1 MEAVTILCRQCETAI
16 PLETIDQERRFVKC
30 PRCAALARLADQPA
44 LPWPEALLPKG
55 LRLKALEDELT
66 ITCSWWQLKYLFWGL
81 FCLVWN
87 GGLLSGFLGGMNYF
101 ICLLP
106 HSWLGLGL
114 FYYVLTGFFNRT
126 VVAVTPDQLSINHGP
141 LPWFGNKQLDPM
153 MLKQLYVQE
162 RTHRNKGQRYYSYE
176 VHMVTVDGRNQK
188 LVGSLGSPDQAFFL
202 EQEIER
208 FMGIKDQPVPG
219 EFGMT
224 AAYLYR
230 GINWNSWEMLAK
242 AHKLTFTRGKLLGN
256 YRVFGH
262 YRGYHL
268 ELMAL
273 QKDGQAF
280 PAMRMVL
287 KGDQLQLD
295 EPDSKKRSL
304 SSQKVAVLFEALKS
318 DHMLNG
324 AFQVTP
330 DGQEISYEQSNL
342 ETKERSL
349 QFLFDSLHELISAYP
364 KIVALGGE
372 VIPILQNVAATAS
385 HPAWP
390 VAAQLL
396 KEVAA
401 ATLLLR
407 SKISVLICRSCLVHY
422 TVHELNIPH
431 VNRFAFYGCRVCGQS
446 RRFYE
451 VEQVVAVLDQQMAA
465 QPTLQAQTLR
475 VNWLACR
482 SLFDF
487 DRVEIIAASDEEVER
502 FAVQVGNDT
511 DPARQ
516 SGYKT
521 MTCLVAE
528 GCDLSSNT
536 IRVLQQ
542 ILGQVTVHHK

>member
-1 MEAVTILCRQCETAI
+1 M
-16 PLETIDQERRFVKC
+16 
-30 PRCAALARLADQPA
+30 
-44 LPWPEALLPKG
+44 PKG
-55 LRLKALEDELT
+55 LRVETLEDELT
-66 ITCSWWQLKYLFWGL
+66 ITCSWWQLKYLFLGL

-87 GGLLSGFLGGMNYF
+87 GGLLGGFLGGMNY
-101 ICLLP
+101 ILCLMP

-114 FYYVLTGFFNRT
+114 FYYVLTGLFNRT
-126 VVAVTPDQLSINHGP
+126 VVAVTPDQLSIKHGP
-141 LPWFGNKQLDPM
+141 LPWFGNKQLDPIV
-153 MLKQLYVQE
+153 LKQLYVQE
-162 RTHRNKGQRYYSYE
+162 RIQRNKGQRYYSYDL
-176 VHMVTVDGRNQK
+176 HMVTWDGRNQK
-188 LVGSLGSPDQAFFL
+188 LVGGLASPDQAFFL

-219 EFGMT
+219 EFSMT

-230 GINWNSWEMLAK
+230 GINWHSWEKVAK
-242 AHKLTFTRGKLLGN
+242 AHKLTFTTGKLLGN

-273 QKDGQAF
+273 QKDRQAF
-280 PAMRMVL
+280 PAMRMVV
-287 KGDQLQLD
+287 KRNRSQPD
-295 EPDSKKRSL
+295 EPELKKREL
-304 SSQKVAVLFEALKS
+304 SSQKVAALFESLKS

-324 AFQVTP
+324 AFQATP

-342 ETKERSL
+342 ETKERYL
-349 QFLFDSLHELISAYP
+349 QSLFDLLYELAWAYP

-396 KEVAA
+396 QEVAV

-407 SKISVLICRSCLVHY
+407 SKISVLVCRSCLVHY
-422 TVHELNIPH
+422 TVHELDIPRM
-431 VNRFAFYGCRVCGQS
+431 NRLTFCGCRACGQS

-465 QPTLQAQTLR
+465 RPTPQAQTLW
-475 VNWLACR
+475 VNWLSRR

-516 SGYKT
+516 PGYKK
-521 MTCLVAE
+521 MACLVAE
-528 GCDLSSNT
+528 GCELSSNT

-542 ILGQVTVHHK
+542 IFGQVTVHHK